1 MSSTKNVHL
10 CVGKLLKIFFFTIK
24 VFAEEDFY
32 HLCMNPKPIGHEEIM
47 LIIKPPP
54 SLIID
59 LGKFILYESVVSFS
73 YITLYNKIPKY

>member
-1 MSSTKNVHL
+1 MSSNKNVHL
-10 CVGKLLKIFFFTIK
+10 GVGKLLKIFFFIIK
-24 VFAEEDFY
+24 VFVEEDFY
-32 HLCMNPKPIGHEEIM
+32 HPCMNPEPIGHEEIM

-73 YITLYNKIPKY
+73 YLTLQNKST